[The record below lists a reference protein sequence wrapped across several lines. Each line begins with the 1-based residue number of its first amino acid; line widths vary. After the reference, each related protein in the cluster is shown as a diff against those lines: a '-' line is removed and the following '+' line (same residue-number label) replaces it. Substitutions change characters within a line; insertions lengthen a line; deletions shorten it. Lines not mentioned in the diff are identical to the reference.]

1 MSEHHKLSFNMVV
14 ILWKLFYRFDAQG
27 REHNYY
33 ERYSGVG
40 GGGRKGIGRR
50 NMKVTV
56 RAM

>member
-27 REHNYY
+27 REHNDY
-33 ERYSGVG
+33 ERYSGVVG
-40 GGGRKGIGRR
+40 GEEGHWKK